1 MQKYLN
7 LVLAVGLTFMSG
19 LALADDF
26 VPEDQEG
33 TGTTTFVLGESND
46 SGDVILQFGDTLGEY
61 LQWDSVN
68 IRFSLSDS
76 LSFENNEIEEV
87 RLENLAAAPTCD
99 GNVVGKIYYNTALND
114 TFTCDGANW
123 QSLTS
128 GSLVT
133 NGVEQTLD
141 YNNLLANTINVLSAT
156 AVNRPADDQFMVKT
170 LGDANVKTQLAT
182 SGNVR
187 YFRTFQGSVW
197 SEWTSTKT
205 SVYEGYTVQDW
216 DQTDGTASYIGRTRD
231 SDANWLITL
240 SVPGGFTYA
249 QIENNPGTLDFAT
262 AWANRLT
269 LNYAATFTP

>member
-7 LVLAVGLTFMSG
+7 LALAVGFAFISS

-33 TGTTTFVLGESND
+33 TGTTTFVLGGSND

>member
-7 LVLAVGLTFMSG
+7 LALAVGFAFISS